1 MIFIPVVRN
10 AGSLGNAFEKAFGP
24 PQFIV
29 PKDGGE
35 VNEEFEKNKDSSFSD
50 GYCFL

>member
-10 AGSLGNAFEKAFGP
+10 AGSLGLALQNAFGP
-24 PQFIV
+24 RKFIV

-35 VNEEFEKNKDSSFSD
+35 VNEECAEIAE
-50 GYCFL
+50 